1 MRLRLSCED
10 RPVVPEDFH
19 DFFVASAGVAGALIG
34 LLFVAISVASD
45 RLAKAEASAQ
55 VHRIRAYAALTSF
68 TNALAVSLFALLPG
82 KKIGET
88 SFIVAVLG
96 LAFVAAALLSLIR
109 LRQVRWTTVRDGIFL
124 VGLAAIFIFQL
135 IAGLSVANQP
145 NNPGT
150 VDAIAIL
157 VIVSFIVGI
166 SRAWE
171 LIGGP
176 SIGIGHEVAAIV
188 RHGEPA
194 DGAGSS
200 ASAENSGSTG
210 NSAGAEDSASARNPG
225 SPEGVSAADPPGTP
239 RA

>member
-1 MRLRLSCED
+1 
-10 RPVVPEDFH
+10 
-19 DFFVASAGVAGALIG
+19 
-34 LLFVAISVASD
+34 
-45 RLAKAEASAQ
+45 

-68 TNALAVSLFALLPG
+68 TNALSVSLFALLPG
-82 KKIGET
+82 EKIGET
-88 SFIVAVLG
+88 SFIVALLG

-135 IAGLSVANQP
+135 IAGLSIANQP

-176 SIGIGHEVAAIV
+176 SIGIGHEVAAMV
-188 RHGEPA
+188 RHGEPV
-194 DGAGSS
+194 
-200 ASAENSGSTG
+200 E
-210 NSAGAEDSASARNPG
+210 GAEGAERAEHSGGARNAG
-225 SPEGVSAADPPGTP
+225 SPEGVGAADPPGAP